1 MKNLARFKSSPLRR
15 GIIFQSLEISNLVLP
30 RKRRKKFYLLTGAL
44 VVNNFLDLLGVF
56 VIGIVASLSVNVF
69 TQKASNPTVSKII
82 ELLNL
87 DTLQFDRQLKILLS
101 SVVCIFLLKT
111 VASIY
116 LNFRILKF
124 LANEYTDISSKVY
137 RNFVYSNHL
146 NVKSRNVQQ
155 SIYALTTGLSQV
167 VFGITNEVA
176 KLASDSTLLVLMLIG
191 LAIVDPF
198 GALATFLLYGL
209 ASILFYRKTNMKVSD
224 LSQSVTK
231 LAIRQNV
238 IVSNSILAYRE
249 ILVRNLRESYITEAE
264 NLIRARSGKE
274 VLLALFTLFSRYLIE
289 IVMILSIAFLFLIQI
304 IQRDVT
310 STIAVLTVF
319 FAASGRIA
327 PAVMRIQ
334 NSFMSLKRAV
344 AMSSPTIELIHS
356 MAKNEQKDSKI
367 QASAKAQRFLPSVHI
382 DNLTF
387 KFPGSSIHVIKNL
400 SMKIEKGEFV
410 AILGRSGAG
419 KSTLVDLILGVLTP
433 DSGSILISGMSPED
447 AIASWS
453 SKIGYVPQKPLLIE
467 GTLEENLLLGIPSK
481 DSSFTVRDM
490 DLAIKTAGI
499 NQFLNTRESA
509 ALKFWIEENG
519 SNLSGGQQQRIGIA
533 RALLGKPNLLILDEA
548 TSALDSQTEKEILRN
563 LLATN
568 PKPTIIMITH
578 RAKNAEIADKTFT
591 LTSGSLITTVTKENR
606 SKLKDF

>member
-1 MKNLARFKSSPLRR
+1 LKDLARFKSSPLRQ
-15 GIIFQSLEISNLVLP
+15 GVIFQALEISNLILL
-30 RKRRKKFYLLTGAL
+30 RKRRKKFFLLSGAL
-44 VVNNFLDLLGVF
+44 IVNNFLDLLGVF

-69 TQKASNPTVSKII
+69 TQKANNPTVSKII
-82 ELLNL
+82 ELLSL
-87 DTLQFDRQLKILLS
+87 DSLQFDRQLQILLS

-111 VASIY
+111 MASMY
-116 LNFRILKF
+116 LNLRILKF
-124 LANEYTDISSKVY
+124 LANEYTEISSRVY
-137 RNFVYSNHL
+137 RNFFYSNHL

-176 KLASDSTLLVLMLIG
+176 KLASDSILLVLMLLG

-198 GALATFLLYGL
+198 GALATFLLYSL
-209 ASILFYRKTNMKVSD
+209 ASILFYRKTNRKVSD
-224 LSQSVTK
+224 FSQTITK
-231 LAIRQNV
+231 LAIRQN
-238 IVSNSILAYRE
+238 IIISNSILAYRE
-249 ILVRNLRESYITEAE
+249 IFVRNLRESYSTQAG
-264 NLIRARSGKE
+264 NLVRARSEKE
-274 VLLALFTLFSRYLIE
+274 VLLSLFTLFSRYLIE
-289 IVMILSIAFLFLIQI
+289 IVMILSIAFLFLIQL

-310 STIAVLTVF
+310 SSVAVLTVF
-319 FAASGRIA
+319 LAASGRMA
-327 PAVMRIQ
+327 PAVLRIQ

-344 AMSSPTIELIHS
+344 AMSSPSVELIHS
-356 MAKNEQKDSKI
+356 MLKNERKDLKI
-367 QASAKAQRFLPSVHI
+367 QASAKVQRFLPSVHI

-400 SMKIEKGEFV
+400 SMNIENGEFV

-433 DSGSILISGMSPED
+433 NSGSILISGMSPED
-447 AIASWS
+447 AITSWS

-467 GTLEENLLLGIPSK
+467 GTLEENLLLGLSSK

-490 DLAIKTAGI
+490 HLALETAGV

-533 RALLGKPNLLILDEA
+533 RALLGKPKLLILDEA
-548 TSALDSQTEKEILRN
+548 TSALDSQTEREILRN

-578 RAKNAEIADKTFT
+578 RAKNAVIADKAFT
-591 LTSGSLITTVTKENR
+591 LTSGSVNTTVTKKNR
-606 SKLKDF
+606 SKLKAF